1 MTTQSINQSVQPVA
15 AQTPT
20 VSSVEELTVGASH
33 ADETVAES
41 FDERLLNILN
51 NGAIASMLS
60 IGHRT
65 GLLDCMATLPSS
77 TSAQIAA
84 VAKLNERYV
93 REWLGAMVTSRIVN
107 YDSRNNCYVLPAE
120 HAAFLTRNA
129 SPNNMAAFMQYI
141 PLIGTVEDAIVDC
154 FRHGGGV
161 PYSAYH
167 RFHEVMAEDSG
178 QTVVAALQDYILPL
192 VPGLQDRLIQ
202 GITVA
207 DIGCGRGRALQ
218 TLAGL
223 FPNSRFLGY
232 DLSTEAIE
240 WATNEAKRLGISN
253 NLSYKVQDAA
263 QVAES
268 DQYDLILAFDA
279 IHDQAQPAV
288 VLQNIHRALKP
299 DGLFLMQDVRAST
312 HLEKNLDHPVAPLLY
327 TVSCNH
333 CTAVSLAA
341 GGPGLGAMWGEELAL
356 EMLKTA
362 GFSKVSVEQLEH
374 DFQNNYYLARI

>member
-1 MTTQSINQSVQPVA
+1 MTTQSINHSAQPVA
-15 AQTPT
+15 PQPLTAQTVDDATTKSP
-20 VSSVEELTVGASH
+20 VI
-33 ADETVAES
+33 ES

-65 GLLDCMATLPSS
+65 GLLDSMATLPPG

-84 VAKLNERYV
+84 AAELNERYV
-93 REWLGAMVTSRIVN
+93 REWLGAMVTSRIVD
-107 YDSRNNCYVLPAE
+107 YDSSSNCYALPAE
-120 HAAFLTRNA
+120 HAAFLTRSA

-178 QTVVAALQDYILPL
+178 QTVVAALEDYILPL
-192 VPGLQDRLIQ
+192 APGLKEQLIQ

-218 TLAGL
+218 LLAGL
-223 FPNSRFLGY
+223 FPNSRFYGY

-240 WATNEAKRLGISN
+240 WAAAEAKRLGVTN

-263 QVAES
+263 QITAS
-268 DQYDLILAFDA
+268 AQYDLIFAFDA
-279 IHDQAQPAV
+279 IHDQAQPGA
-288 VLQNIHRALKP
+288 VLQNIRRALKP
-299 DGLFLMQDVRAST
+299 DGLFLMQDVRSST
-312 HLEKNLDHPVAPLLY
+312 QLEKNLDHPVAPLLY

-356 EMLKTA
+356 DMLRDA
-362 GFSKVSVEQLEH
+362 GFSRVSVNQLEH
-374 DFQNNYYLARI
+374 DFQNNYYLARP